1 MSNEE
6 PLDLDYQK
14 VNREL
19 VTLFEAT
26 ANKLEREWPA
36 RYANVDSARVIFYQ
50 SVRIAINTYNTI
62 LWICADTPKDPDRKP
77 VYALSLAPLTRTLFE
92 QLVMLLFL
100 LEDVPQ
106 YIQLLFKTGYAARR
120 AELDHVL
127 KYHGSLPEWQDY
139 IDALRKQIAV
149 EEQEVQLTQAEIQHP
164 ESTIGKWPTPGKVL
178 KRLRRDHP
186 ASPNI
191 DFIEYLDSWMY
202 RELSEQTH
210 LEAHGLT
217 QRGMFFSPDISRH
230 LFGDTWEAV
239 MDAHLE
245 RYRVKQVFTA
255 IALMLAICSEI
266 EVHFKYGLNQRLR
279 YLWTYMSPSSGI
291 IKDFWET
298 KYSAYIPE

>member
-1 MSNEE
+1 MSSEA

-14 VNREL
+14 VKREL

-26 ANKLEREWPA
+26 ANKLEREWPE
-36 RYANVDSARVIFYQ
+36 RYARVDSARVIFYQ

-100 LEDVPQ
+100 LEDVPR
-106 YIQLLFKTGYAARR
+106 YVQLLFKTGYAARR

-127 KYHGSLPEWQDY
+127 KYHGSLPEWQGY
-139 IDALRKQIAV
+139 IDVLRKQIAV
-149 EEQEVQLTQAEIQHP
+149 EEQEVPLTPAEIQHP
-164 ESTIGKWPTPGKVL
+164 ESAIGKWPTPGKVP

-217 QRGMFFSPDISRH
+217 QRGMYFSPHIARH
-230 LFGDTWEAV
+230 LFGDGWENV
-239 MDAHLE
+239 MNAHLE

-255 IALMLAICSEI
+255 MALMLAICSEI
-266 EVHFKYGLNQRLR
+266 EAHFKYRLNQRLR
-279 YLWTYMSPSSGI
+279 YLWTLCSPSSGI

-298 KYSAYIPE
+298 RYTTYITE